1 MAGSYSMS
9 SMMPL
14 GANGATVIP
23 SQSAASRGLP
33 TNPAQGLRRLQTS
46 ISNMPPPPPI
56 PEKFQQSSSSNLS
69 VPSPMSANKVI
80 ALAREAMRSAIRD
93 NESQAAEAS
102 GVSTELKPGVTI
114 DLSRRNIQEL
124 PDEVVDIIKNELERL
139 ALSHNKLS
147 AFPSRFSE
155 CTSLRYLN
163 VRNNL
168 IKEFPLPVID
178 PHPFDLATVRSNLI
192 IQLCNLKS
200 LEILDLGRNKI
211 KVLPPDIAKLASL
224 KVLAVQKNRIEELPL
239 CLGDMVSLQVLKLDG
254 NAITFPPRE
263 VLQVQ
268 ASTPPNEGF
277 LKESEVTEVTVT
289 AHIKK
294 FLKQKIAEK
303 VEAEKTMDMENGNG
317 DDGSEGIETP
327 RFPLKRVVSG
337 RFPIK
342 VNGVDAPDIRSP
354 NVPRPPPIPSR
365 SHARGLSQQNTA
377 VRKPGV
383 MPLTI
388 GNPNERLR
396 SNSETILQASNRAD
410 RPTDRQRRMISKR
423 TNELSTLDETQANN
437 RFSHYRGLS
446 HGSSMTGNVH
456 PGMGSIISPNSP
468 AEPLLQRPNYVRR
481 LSVLPEQRRES
492 KIVDPILE
500 SAKGILYAIFQ
511 IHPMIQLITRL
522 TNDGTAKR
530 SSLEIVFFNTNMH
543 VEELEQE
550 IMKHES
556 PDQDSR
562 APMENEN
569 VQRAVLTLINA
580 YGHICSILLS
590 NMDTIVS
597 NGDPRYIR
605 TLMLCLYNSIT
616 ELRVTANQ
624 TLMGISPSN
633 NAPAPTARRLGP
645 GGTIKPHSRDS
656 STTPT
661 VDRPSLSARYRN
673 GHHSHKSS
681 NLRVA
686 TDVPIPYVNGTG
698 RTATITSATPRSGES
713 FASDGSRYGS
723 DVSNEERHFE
733 KIFLS
738 LSKSTELLMRNLPIF
753 NQQFNN
759 GLREARAQRASEQ
772 VLYDWRLLIGRCTH
786 AVQQTD
792 LLKGRLSAIK
802 FKEPGI
808 RTDPGFWALCKSFAD
823 AWAEFGSTLKQAM
836 DHQIVLPMD
845 IRARLRPVQLH
856 VKETTQLVLASPW
869 SNIFRNAGQ
878 MQDGNYFSPGHYSS
892 NSNMTQA
899 QLPVTPQS
907 AALGPAVQATVP
919 STPQSASFAHAFSGG
934 VFERADA
941 LISMG
946 GLSMSRNG
954 TMTGANHS
962 AFNSI
967 SSMTSVPDDRGPES
981 LLSPSNG
988 MGPMSYRRN
997 GGGKP
1002 AF

>member
-1 MAGSYSMS
+1 
-9 SMMPL
+9 
-14 GANGATVIP
+14 
-23 SQSAASRGLP
+23 
-33 TNPAQGLRRLQTS
+33 
-46 ISNMPPPPPI
+46 
-56 PEKFQQSSSSNLS
+56 
-69 VPSPMSANKVI
+69 
-80 ALAREAMRSAIRD
+80 
-93 NESQAAEAS
+93 
-102 GVSTELKPGVTI
+102 
-114 DLSRRNIQEL
+114 
-124 PDEVVDIIKNELERL
+124 
-139 ALSHNKLS
+139 
-147 AFPSRFSE
+147 
-155 CTSLRYLN
+155 
-163 VRNNL
+163 
-168 IKEFPLPVID
+168 
-178 PHPFDLATVRSNLI
+178 
-192 IQLCNLKS
+192 

-268 ASTPPNEGF
+268 ASSPPNEGF
-277 LKESEVTEVTVT
+277 LKESEVTEVAVT

-294 FLKQKIAEK
+294 FLKQKTAEK
-303 VEAEKTMDMENGNG
+303 VEAEKTTEFENGNG
-317 DDGSEGIETP
+317 DEGSEGVETP
-327 RFPLKRVVSG
+327 RFPLKRAVSG

-354 NVPRPPPIPSR
+354 IVPRPPPIPSR

-396 SNSETILQASNRAD
+396 SNSETLLQASSRAD
-410 RPTDRQRRMISKR
+410 RPVERQRRLISKR
-423 TNELSTLDETQANN
+423 ANELSTLDETQANN

-456 PGMGSIISPNSP
+456 PSMGSVISPNSP

-511 IHPMIQLITRL
+511 IHPMIQLFTRL
-522 TNDGTAKR
+522 TNNGTPKR
-530 SSLEIVFFNTNMH
+530 SSLELVFFNTNMH
-543 VEELEQE
+543 VEELERE

-556 PDQDSR
+556 LDQDSQ
-562 APMENEN
+562 APRENEN
-569 VQRAVLTLINA
+569 VQRAVMTLINA
-580 YGHICSILLS
+580 YGHICSALIS

-624 TLMGISPSN
+624 TLMGMPNSN
-633 NAPAPTARRLGP
+633 GPARTARKIGP

-656 STTPT
+656 SATPT
-661 VDRPSLSARYRN
+661 VDRPSAGARYRN
-673 GHHSHKSS
+673 GHHSHNPS

-686 TDVPIPYVNGTG
+686 TDVSMPYLNGTG
-698 RTATITSATPRSGES
+698 RTAMLTSATPRSGES
-713 FASDGSRYGS
+713 FASSDGSRYGPDMS
-723 DVSNEERHFE
+723 SEERHFE

-738 LSKSTELLMRNLPIF
+738 LSKSTELLMRTLPVF

-759 GLREARAQRASEQ
+759 SLRESRAQRAPEH
-772 VLYDWRLLIGRCTH
+772 VLQWWRALISRCSQ
-786 AVQQTD
+786 AISQTD

-808 RTDPGFWALCKSFAD
+808 RTDPGFWALCKSFVD
-823 AWAEFGSTLKQAM
+823 AWAEFGSTLKFAM
-836 DHQIVLPMD
+836 DQVALSLD
-845 IRARLRPVQLH
+845 IKARLRPVQLN
-856 VKETTQLVLASPW
+856 VKETTQLICASPW
-869 SNIFRNAGQ
+869 ATIFRSAGQ
-878 MQDGNYFSPGHYSS
+878 FQDGTNYYSPGHYPA
-892 NSNMTQA
+892 NSNAMQA

-919 STPQSASFAHAFSGG
+919 STPQSASFAHAFSGN

-946 GLSMSRNG
+946 GLSMSRSG
-954 TMTGANHS
+954 TMTSSNHS
-962 AFNSI
+962 SFNSI
-967 SSMTSVPDDRGPES
+967 SSMTSAQDDRGPES

-997 GGGKP
+997 GGGKS

>member
-1 MAGSYSMS
+1 MSGSYGMA

-23 SQSAASRGLP
+23 SQSSSSRGLP

-46 ISNMPPPPPI
+46 LSNMPPPPPI
-56 PEKFQQSSSSNLS
+56 PEMFRQSSSSNLS
-69 VPSPMSANKVI
+69 ASAPMSANQVI
-80 ALAREAMRSAIRD
+80 ALAREAMRSAIRE

-124 PDEVVDIIKNELERL
+124 PDEVVDIIKNELE
-139 ALSHNKLS
+139 
-147 AFPSRFSE
+147 
-155 CTSLRYLN
+155 
-163 VRNNL
+163 
-168 IKEFPLPVID
+168 
-178 PHPFDLATVRSNLI
+178 
-192 IQLCNLKS
+192 
-200 LEILDLGRNKI
+200 RNKI

-254 NAITFPPRE
+254 NAIKFPPRD

-268 ASTPPNEGF
+268 ASSPPNEGF

-294 FLKQKIAEK
+294 FLKHKIAEK
-303 VEAEKTMDMENGNG
+303 AEAEKTNDLENGNG

-342 VNGVDAPDIRSP
+342 VNGVDAPDLRSP
-354 NVPRPPPIPSR
+354 NVPRAPPIPSR

-396 SNSETILQASNRAD
+396 SNSETLLQASRGD
-410 RPTDRQRRMISKR
+410 RSAERPRRLLSKR

-446 HGSSMTGNVH
+446 HGSSMTGNVQ
-456 PGMGSIISPNSP
+456 PNMGSVNSPNSP
-468 AEPLLQRPNYVRR
+468 AEPLLHRPNYVRR

-492 KIVDPILE
+492 KVVDPILE

-511 IHPMIQLITRL
+511 IHPMIQLFTRL

-550 IMKHES
+550 ILKHES
-556 PDQDSR
+556 SDQGNQGPR
-562 APMENEN
+562 ENEN
-569 VQRAVLTLINA
+569 VQRAVLTLVNA
-580 YGHICSILLS
+580 YGHICSILLN
-590 NMDTIVS
+590 NMETIVS

-605 TLMLCLYNSIT
+605 TLMLCLYNSIM

-624 TLMGISPSN
+624 ALMGMPGFSAPSR
-633 NAPAPTARRLGP
+633 PARKLGP
-645 GGTIKPHSRDS
+645 GGTLKPHSRDS
-656 STTPT
+656 SATPT
-661 VDRPSLSARYRN
+661 IDRPSPISARYRT
-673 GHHSHKSS
+673 HSHNPS

-686 TDVPIPYVNGTG
+686 TDVPMPYLNGTG

-713 FASDGSRYGS
+713 FASSDGSRYGP

-738 LSKSTELLMRNLPIF
+738 LSKSTELLMRTLPIF

-759 GLREARAQRASEQ
+759 GLREAKAQRMPVHVVQ
-772 VLYDWRLLIGRCTH
+772 CWRDLINRCSH
-786 AVQQTD
+786 AIQQTD
-792 LLKGRLSAIK
+792 ILKGRLSAIK

-808 RTDPGFWALCKSFAD
+808 RTDPAFWALCKSFVD
-823 AWAEFGSTLKQAM
+823 AWAEFGRQLRGAM
-836 DHQIVLPMD
+836 DIVPLSLD
-845 IRARLRPVQLH
+845 IKARLRPVQLN
-856 VKETTQLVLASPW
+856 VKETTQLICASPW
-869 SNIFRNAGQ
+869 SGIFNHAGQ
-878 MQDGNYFSPGHYSS
+878 YLDGNYFSPGHYAN
-892 NSNMTQA
+892 NSNFSQT

-919 STPQSASFAHAFSGG
+919 STPQSASFAQAFSGN

-946 GLSMSRNG
+946 GLSMSRTG
-954 TMTGANHS
+954 TMSSANHS
-962 AFNSI
+962 SFNSI
-967 SSMTSVPDDRGPES
+967 SSMTSAQDDRGPES
-981 LLSPSNG
+981 MLSPHNG
-988 MGPMSYRRN
+988 MGSISYRRN

>member
-1 MAGSYSMS
+1 M
-9 SMMPL
+9 
-14 GANGATVIP
+14 
-23 SQSAASRGLP
+23 RRLP
-33 TNPAQGLRRLQTS
+33 TS
-46 ISNMPPPPPI
+46 IANMPPPPPI
-56 PEKFQQSSSSNLS
+56 PEKYSQSSSSSLS
-69 VPSPMSANKVI
+69 ASGPMSASQVI

-102 GVSTELKPGVTI
+102 GVSTELKPGVTV
-114 DLSRRNIQEL
+114 DLSRRNIQQL

-147 AFPSRFSE
+147 SFPARFSE

-163 VRNNL
+163 VRNNYM
-168 IKEFPLPVID
+168 KEFPLP
-178 PHPFDLATVRSNLI
+178 
-192 IQLCNLKS
+192 LCNLKS

-239 CLGDMVSLQVLKLDG
+239 CLGDMVSLQALKLDG

-263 VLQVQ
+263 ILQVQ
-268 ASTPPNEGF
+268 ASSPPNEGF

-294 FLKQKIAEK
+294 FLKQKTAEK
-303 VEAEKTMDMENGNG
+303 LEAEKRMDFENGNG
-317 DDGSEGIETP
+317 DDGNDGSETP

-342 VNGVDAPDIRSP
+342 VNGVDAPDMRSP
-354 NVPRPPPIPSR
+354 IVARPPPIPNR
-365 SHARGLSQQNTA
+365 NHARGLSQQNTT

-396 SNSETILQASNRAD
+396 SNSETILQGSRMD
-410 RPTDRQRRMISKR
+410 RSAERPRRLMSKR

-446 HGSSMTGNVH
+446 HGSSMTGNPQANV
-456 PGMGSIISPNSP
+456 ISPNSP

-492 KIVDPILE
+492 KMVDPILE

-511 IHPMIQLITRL
+511 IHPMIQLFTRL

-556 PDQDSR
+556 LAQDGQ
-562 APMENEN
+562 APKENEN

-580 YGHICSILLS
+580 YGHICSILMS
-590 NMDTIVS
+590 NMDTIVA

-624 TLMGISPSN
+624 SLMGMPGSNSNNNNNNASSN
-633 NAPAPTARRLGP
+633 NARARTPRRIGP
-645 GGTIKPHSRDS
+645 GGTLKPHSRDS
-656 STTPT
+656 SATPT
-661 VDRPSLSARYRN
+661 VDRANVDRSNMGPRYR
-673 GHHSHKSS
+673 GGQQSHNPS

-686 TDVPIPYVNGTG
+686 TDVSMPYLNGSG
-698 RTATITSATPRSGES
+698 RTAPITSATPRSGES
-713 FASDGSRYGS
+713 FASSDGGRYGT
-723 DVSNEERHFE
+723 DIPGEERHFE

-738 LSKSTELLMRNLPIF
+738 MSKSTELLMRTLPMF

-759 GLREARAQRASEQ
+759 SLREARAQRQPENALQ
-772 VLYDWRLLIGRCTH
+772 CWRALINRCS
-786 AVQQTD
+786 QSIYQTD

-808 RTDPGFWALCKSFAD
+808 RTDPGFWALCKSFVD
-823 AWAEFGSTLKQAM
+823 SWAEFGNMLRFAM
-836 DHQIVLPMD
+836 DQISLSLD
-845 IRARLRPVQLH
+845 IKTRLRPIQLS
-856 VKETTQLVLASPW
+856 VKETTQLIYASPW
-869 SNIFRNAGQ
+869 ANLFRHAGQ
-878 MQDGNYFSPGHYSS
+878 YQGQFQDGMNYYPQGHYAS
-892 NSNMTQA
+892 NSNSTQA

-919 STPQSASFAHAFSGG
+919 STPQSASFANAFSGN

-946 GLSMSRNG
+946 GLSMSRSG
-954 TMTGANHS
+954 TMTSSNHS
-962 AFNSI
+962 SFNSI
-967 SSMTSVPDDRGPES
+967 SSMTSAQDERGPES
-981 LLSPSNG
+981 LLSPNNG
-988 MGPMSYRRN
+988 AGAIPFRRN

-1002 AF
+1002 QPPY